1 MRSGLLPV
9 RVVHVHPTRT
19 CNLACAH
26 CYSESSPGVRGSLGA
41 DVLLDALARL
51 RREGYEN
58 LSISGGEPLVYRELD
73 HLAQGARD
81 QGYHVHL
88 ITNGILLTEQRLA
101 ALRPHVDLIGV
112 SLDGCEDTHNAV
124 RGRTDA
130 FRNAMRAL
138 RVLSDAGMP
147 FGIVFGVS
155 ARSLADVPWAFE
167 QARDLGAKLLH
178 LRPLAPEGRARTL
191 PDEWTLSHED
201 CARLTVLT
209 ELLRGFDENGPSVQV
224 DLLAYEDLPVARGQ
238 FELLQSVPNVSSLSD
253 AVNPLVI
260 DEQGRWLPFVYGMD
274 TSFEIQQPAA
284 GDSSEMQ
291 AVGADRLQ
299 HVAELLRTAFDE
311 AHRDGA
317 AYLDWFAH
325 LSRTSRRVPVSAR

>member
-41 DVLLDALARL
+41 DVLLDSLARL

-58 LSISGGEPLVYRELD
+58 VSISGGEPLVYRELD
-73 HLAQGARD
+73 RLAAGARD

-88 ITNGILLTEQRLA
+88 ITNGILLNEQRLA
-101 ALRPHVDLIGV
+101 TLRPHVDLIGV
-112 SLDGCEDTHNAV
+112 SLDGSEDTHNAV
-124 RGRTDA
+124 RGRPDA

-155 ARSLADVPWAFE
+155 AQSLRDVPWAFE
-167 QARDLGAKLLH
+167 QARDLGASLLH
-178 LRPLAPEGRARTL
+178 LRPLAPEGRAKTL
-191 PDEWTLSHED
+191 ADDWTLTQED
-201 CARLTVLT
+201 CARLIILT
-209 ELLRGFDENGPSVQV
+209 ELLRGVGPDGPRVQV
-224 DLLAYEDLPVARGQ
+224 DLMAHDDLAVARTQ
-238 FELLQSVPNVSSLSD
+238 FELLSSVPNVNTLSD

-260 DEQGRWLPFVYGMD
+260 DDQGRWLPFVYGMD
-274 TSFEIQQPAA
+274 TRYAIDHTVAA
-284 GDSSEMQ
+284 PDLRY
-291 AVGADRLQ
+291 DRLQ
-299 HVAELLRTAFDE
+299 TVAELLRVAFDD
-311 AHRDGA
+311 ADRDGA

-325 LSRTSRRVPVSAR
+325 LSRVSRRQSQAPVSISV